1 MRGKT
6 KMPVLA
12 IFFSILGGIKLFGFI
27 GLIVGPLVFALFISV
42 FEIFSYSEEEAAK
55 KKIVS

>member
-1 MRGKT
+1 MKGKT

-12 IFFSILGGIKLFGFI
+12 IFFSILGGLKLFGFI
-27 GLIVGPLVFALFISV
+27 GLIVGPLVFALFVSV

-55 KKIVS
+55 